1 MDIAGIFWPQ
11 GKRGCWHK
19 IQHLWRGLW
28 PGVWTSRSGQLQGA
42 STYHLHGFWP
52 EAPGPRECALL
63 GRWLR
68 LLSRLGSMFLF
79 YFLFLVVLGL
89 HCCARGLSLIA
100 EWELLYL
107 QCAGFSLRWLLLLL
121 SMGSRAWAQQS
132 WRTGLVALR
141 HVGSSR
147 TRDRTRIPCI
157 GKWFLNHWTTRNVLS
172 CFYKP
177 VFLISYLIWLLHWP
191 LSLTDRLTLLK
202 FTQLVSGGSRIPAQ
216 ICLSG
221 YSNHWALERFQ
232 ANIARVWA
240 EELHAETVDCECTD
254 SDRDMIAKVHWVIL
268 SLLCTFCH

>member
-1 MDIAGIFWPQ
+1 M
-11 GKRGCWHK
+11 C
-19 IQHLWRGLW
+19 LGLKTE
-28 PGVWTSRSGQLQGA
+28 GMFCFVL
-42 STYHLHGFWP
+42 
-52 EAPGPRECALL
+52 
-63 GRWLR
+63 
-68 LLSRLGSMFLF
+68 FLF

-100 EWELLYL
+100 EWELLCL

-121 SMGSRAWAQQS
+121 SMGSRVWAQQL

-141 HVGSSR
+141 HVGSSW

-191 LSLTDRLTLLK
+191 LSLTDRLTLLN

-221 YSNHWALERFQ
+221 KL
-232 ANIARVWA
+232 
-240 EELHAETVDCECTD
+240 
-254 SDRDMIAKVHWVIL
+254 
-268 SLLCTFCH
+268 